1 MMTSQ
6 FHINPVFLLC
16 VFSKKKNEKES
27 PRTNLLD
34 VEKKKSGKGLCNVHM
49 SEVGNMCEVSCL
61 Y

>member
-34 VEKKKSGKGLCNVHM
+34 VEKNRAGRDSVM
-49 SEVGNMCEVSCL
+49 STCQK
-61 Y
+61 